1 MRTAAWIAMGLAAIA
16 WILGVG
22 AGCYAALAVIHPPCC
37 TTAPLAPGMGA
48 AFIIFPTAMLT
59 ATVIFALAAI
69 GYGRAR
75 TALISSA
82 VSLAPA
88 PFFVIVAILSG
99 PGPV

>member
-1 MRTAAWIAMGLAAIA
+1 LAALA
-16 WILGVG
+16 WVLGVG

-37 TTAPLAPGMGA
+37 VASRLAPGLGA

-59 ATVIFALAAI
+59 ATVIFALSAI
-69 GYGRAR
+69 DWGRAR

-88 PFFVIVAILSG
+88 PFFVIVAVLSG

>member
-1 MRTAAWIAMGLAAIA
+1 MRSAAWIATGLALVA
-16 WILGVG
+16 WVLGVS

-37 TTAPLAPGMGA
+37 AAHPLAPGLGA

-59 ATVIFALAAI
+59 GTIIFALTAI
-69 GYGRAR
+69 GWGRAR

-88 PFFVIVAILSG
+88 PFFVIVAVLSG